1 MHGKKQ
7 TSQWDDSF
15 AESASRN
22 GRFDTVRSQPEQ
34 TEAGEDVKGAQYVA
48 VQAAGFVM
56 GTTWSQVSEF
66 AERSPATTPK

>member
-1 MHGKKQ
+1 MHGRKQ

-34 TEAGEDVKGAQYVA
+34 TEADEDVKGAQYVA
-48 VQAAGFVM
+48 VQAAGFVV
-56 GTTWSQVSEF
+56 GTAWSEF